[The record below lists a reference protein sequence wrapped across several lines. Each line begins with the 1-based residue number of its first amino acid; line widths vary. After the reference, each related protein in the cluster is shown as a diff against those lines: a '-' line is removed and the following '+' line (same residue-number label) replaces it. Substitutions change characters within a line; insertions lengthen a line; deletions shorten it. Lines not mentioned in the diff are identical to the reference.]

1 MGNMINTIEFI
12 DSMEELLPLPVGVS
26 GFKDAVENYY
36 YVDKTLFIKELRMK
50 RAEVTLITRPR
61 RFGKTLNMNM
71 LRCFFE
77 KTEKSNQYL
86 FENLNI
92 WKCGDKHTSEQGMY
106 PVIFLTLKDVKFASW
121 EKTFENLKGLI
132 AKEFDRHSYLL
143 QSDYLSKREKVY
155 ITKVIHS
162 EVELVGLT
170 DSLKNL
176 SESLHKHHKVRPII
190 LLDEYDMPIQSG
202 YSNDFYKDV
211 IEFMRN
217 WMSGGLKDNENL
229 SFAVITGIL
238 KVAQESIF
246 SGLNNPSI
254 CTIFDKN
261 YNSYF
266 GFTEDEVLE
275 MARYYEK
282 SEKMCEIKQWYDG
295 YNFSNVEI
303 YNPWSV
309 INYFA
314 EDCQPMSY
322 WMSTSSNDV
331 LKKMLSE
338 TNYEVKTKLY
348 NLMKG
353 QEESV
358 TIDLSIVYPNLEMNP
373 ESIFSLLLL
382 TGYLKAVKT
391 LAYNKVMATCDVT
404 IPNYEIKTV
413 YQMEILSYVKEQF
426 KLTATDDIVRAI
438 IYHDTEKLNI
448 SLHNFM

>member
-1 MGNMINTIEFI
+1 MGKMIE
-12 DSMEELLPLPVGVS
+12 SMEELLPLPVGVS

-36 YVDKTLFIKELRMK
+36 YVDKTLLIKELRMK

-77 KTEKSNQYL
+77 KTETSNQYL

-92 WKCGDKHTSEQGMY
+92 WKCGDKYTSEQGMY
-106 PVIFLTLKDVKFASW
+106 PVIFLTLKDVKAGNW
-121 EKTFENLKGLI
+121 
-132 AKEFDRHSYLL
+132 D
-143 QSDYLSKREKVY
+143 KVY
-155 ITKVIHS
+155 NKLCSLISTEFLRHKYIVDSNVLEDEEIVYFNKIT
-162 EVELVGLT
+162 
-170 DSLKNL
+170 LKTANYTEYE
-176 SESLHKHHKVRPII
+176 ESLTKLSFFLYKYHKVRPVI

-229 SFAVITGIL
+229 SFAVITGIH

-266 GFTEDEVLE
+266 GFTEDEVIE

-295 YNFSNVEI
+295 YNFTNVDI

-353 QEESV
+353 QQESV
-358 TIDLSIVYPNLEMNP
+358 TVDLSIVYPNLKTNP

-382 TGYLKAVKT
+382 TGYLKTVKT

-413 YQMEILSYVKEQF
+413 FQMEILSYVKEQF

-448 SLHNFM
+448 SLHNF